1 MKRILKWLAG
11 LLVVVL
17 LLGAAFFVHVWY
29 FKPYDINWFF
39 ARTAI
44 QFVKDSPETLS
55 SLRILEPLGI
65 DGHNDDLNDNS
76 LHASRE
82 TLQMALDA
90 RETLMRYDD
99 ADLNSQDLMSKRV
112 AMALLDIVAEGQQF
126 QFHNY
131 PVNQL
136 FGVQSGFPD
145 FMATT
150 HQINDEEGAE
160 DYVTRLTKAGVK
172 FDQVL
177 EGLHHRERQGILPP
191 KFVITRV
198 IDEMQGFVDTPV
210 TENILHRSLMEGMEE
225 AGLSGDS
232 QQRIAAK
239 GEQAIREVVYPAY
252 HRLIDYFQALAPQVD
267 TNHGVWALPDG
278 DQFYELAL
286 QFFTTTD
293 YTADEIHRLGL
304 AEVDRIQGEIVAIL
318 AAQGED
324 PDAGF
329 EALINKMADDPRF
342 YYPDTDQG
350 REQILA
356 DYAAIIDEIEANLGD
371 AFDIRPKADVE
382 VKRISAFR
390 EKTAPGAYYNSPSMD
405 GSRPGTFY
413 ANLYD
418 IKATPKYGMRTLAY
432 HEAVPGHHFQ
442 RAIQQELEGI
452 PFFRKLAPFTAYAEG
467 WALYAERL
475 AWELGFQE
483 NPYDNIGRLQA
494 ELFRAVRL
502 VVDTGI
508 HAKRW
513 TREQAIDYMKAN
525 TGMAQSD
532 VVAEIERY
540 FVMPGQAT
548 SYKVGMM
555 KILQLRTKAKQELG
569 DRFSLAHFHNA
580 VLTVGA
586 VPLTILEDVVD
597 QYIADVKS
605 S

>member
-1 MKRILKWLAG
+1 
-11 LLVVVL
+11 
-17 LLGAAFFVHVWY
+17 
-29 FKPYDINWFF
+29 
-39 ARTAI
+39 
-44 QFVKDSPETLS
+44 
-55 SLRILEPLGI
+55 
-65 DGHNDDLNDNS
+65 
-76 LHASRE
+76 
-82 TLQMALDA
+82 MALDA
-90 RETLMRYDD
+90 RETLLRYDD
-99 ADLNSQDLMSKRV
+99 ANLNPQDLMSKRV

-145 FMATT
+145 FMANT

-177 EGLHHRERQGILPP
+177 EGLHYRERQGILPP

-390 EKTAPGAYYNSPSMD
+390 EKTAPGAYYSSPSMD

-467 WALYAERL
+467 WALYTERL

-555 KILQLRTKAKQELG
+555 KILQLRAKAKQELG

-597 QYIADVKS
+597 QYIADAKS